1 MKFCSN
7 CGNDLRNIESVFE
20 KMVKQ
25 PINLLKIELVG
36 YRIMEKLQERISD
49 IKIYGCWR
57 CAFISY
63 RAKDLILIGI
73 GTISDRAME

>member
-49 IKIYGCWR
+49 IKIYGC
-57 CAFISY
+57 
-63 RAKDLILIGI
+63 
-73 GTISDRAME
+73 